1 MKCPCAIRLVIEGD
15 ASDDVVC
22 GVDRIF
28 NLKVL
33 KSNFLL
39 GLRRLD
45 IHVIYVN
52 YARIVK
58 IDLWVLWAFQAALS
72 ILRTFLIELAN
83 LLNVSLTLGN

>member
-1 MKCPCAIRLVIEGD
+1 MKCPCAIRLVLEGD
-15 ASDDVVC
+15 ARDDVVC
-22 GVDRIF
+22 GVDRIL

-58 IDLWVLWAFQAALS
+58 IDL
-72 ILRTFLIELAN
+72 
-83 LLNVSLTLGN
+83 